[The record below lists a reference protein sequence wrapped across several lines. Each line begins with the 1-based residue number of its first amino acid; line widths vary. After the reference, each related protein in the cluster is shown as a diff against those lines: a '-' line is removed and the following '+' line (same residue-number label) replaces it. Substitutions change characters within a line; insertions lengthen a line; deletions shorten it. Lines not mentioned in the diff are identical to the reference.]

1 MKFEGRKKILVD
13 PHDPPGP
20 DESGRSDTSVIR
32 SVMIRLLV
40 TMSLL
45 ELSIMLLF
53 WAISLD
59 INPVAE
65 ALLDASLL
73 SLGGAPVLYLW
84 IVRPFVR
91 SRDRAEIELRG
102 KERALAETN
111 RELNFQ
117 TATLDQHA
125 IVSAAD
131 RRGTITYAN
140 DKFCEISGYS
150 RDELI
155 GENHRILK
163 SGHHSSEFY
172 TEMWRTISHGR
183 VWHGEICNRRKD
195 GTLYWVRSTIS
206 PFVDERGKPFQ
217 YVAIRTDITDS
228 KATEAALVEAQS
240 VAKMGGWQYGWARS
254 SCSWSAETFR
264 ILGLNPREREASPE
278 LFLSMVHPDDR
289 DLVLSNFQESLG
301 TREPTDLEHRIIRDD
316 GTVRWVHGRITHEF
330 APDGQLV
337 RSAGT
342 VQDVTDRRDAQ
353 AEMLRLA
360 TTDGSTG
367 LVNRGEFSRQFSRQ
381 LALAGNDP
389 GRLALL
395 LIDLDRFKSVNDK
408 YGHQVGDGVLQRV
421 ADIFRQNC
429 RKTDILARWGGDEFA
444 ILLLHPADRE
454 SVARI
459 AVRIITEISRPM
471 VIRGH
476 EVRIG
481 ASIGVATYPEDG
493 SDEDKLTFNA
503 DIALFQAKKDGRN
516 TYRFHSDD

>member
-1 MKFEGRKKILVD
+1 
-13 PHDPPGP
+13 
-20 DESGRSDTSVIR
+20 
-32 SVMIRLLV
+32 MIRLLV